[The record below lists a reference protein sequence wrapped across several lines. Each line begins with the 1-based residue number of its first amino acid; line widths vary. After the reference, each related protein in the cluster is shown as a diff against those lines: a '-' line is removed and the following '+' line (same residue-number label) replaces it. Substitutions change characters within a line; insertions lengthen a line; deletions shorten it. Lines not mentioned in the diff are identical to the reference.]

1 MVRLKS
7 LTQSLLLTGLFLAGV
22 LLTGCTSPKADT
34 VRVDSIQGYTLNNGE
49 WITFESILFENGKV
63 IAVGISEDLESREP
77 EAEVVDGGGHVMLPG
92 LIDAHAHVVGL
103 GQLLTQVD
111 LTGSTSLDEA
121 LERVEEYAASNPDLP
136 WIVGRGWN
144 QELWQENTFPT
155 ALDLDQVVEDRPV
168 FLSRIDGHAA
178 WVNSVALTIGDVTRE
193 TQDPVG
199 GRVIRDEEGD
209 PTGILVDAAET
220 YVARFIPQESQEQL
234 EEAIERAL
242 QEMLSL
248 GITGVHDAGVSKD
261 VWDMYQQFD
270 RRDELTVHIN
280 AMIGGVTEQTR
291 PWIEQGP
298 VMPKASSRLS
308 LTGVKIYSDG
318 ALGSRGAAMLEP
330 YNDEPGNK
338 GLLFYNQKEMDDQ
351 VLTAVSNG
359 FQANVHAIGDA
370 ANRQVLDA
378 LGKAIQAYPESERHR
393 VEHAQVVAVEDIPRF
408 TELGLIASM
417 QPTHATSDKNMAQDR
432 IGEERLE
439 GAYAWRTFIDQG
451 TLIAAGSDFPVE
463 LVNPFFGIHAAV
475 TRQDRKD
482 EPPNGW
488 RSEEAMSLR
497 EALRAFTLDAAFAAK
512 SESLYGSLEPGKK
525 ADFILIDRDPF
536 EIPPSELDDIQVIET
551 WVEGKKV
558 YHQEGSRP

>member
-7 LTQSLLLTGLFLAGV
+7 LTRSLLLTELFLAG
-22 LLTGCTSPKADT
+22 LLLAGCNSPQADT
-34 VRVDSIQGYTLNNGE
+34 VRVDSIQGYTLSNGE
-49 WITFESILFENGKV
+49 WITFESILFENGEV
-63 IAVGISEDLESREP
+63 VAVGTSEDLESREP

-121 LERVEEYAASNPDLP
+121 LERVKDYATSNPELP

-155 ALDLDQVVEDRPV
+155 ALDLDQVVDDRPV

-199 GRVIRDEEGD
+199 GRVIRDDEGD

-220 YVARFIPQESQEQL
+220 YVARFIPQESQEHL

-248 GITGVHDAGVSKD
+248 GITGVHDAGVSKG
-261 VWDMYQQFD
+261 VWDMYQQID

-338 GLLFYNQKEMDDQ
+338 GLLFYDQKEMDDQ

-370 ANRQVLDA
+370 ANRQVLGA
-378 LGKAIQAYPESERHR
+378 LGKASQAYPESERHR

-432 IGEERLE
+432 IGEKRLE

-463 LVNPFFGIHAAV
+463 PVNPFFGIHAAV

>member
-7 LTQSLLLTGLFLAGV
+7 LTRSLLLTRLFLAG
-22 LLTGCTSPKADT
+22 LLLAGCNSPQADT
-34 VRVDSIQGYTLNNGE
+34 VRVDSIQGYTLSNGE
-49 WITFESILFENGKV
+49 WITFESILFENGEV
-63 IAVGISEDLESREP
+63 VAVGTSEDLESREP

-111 LTGSTSLDEA
+111 LTGSASLDEA
-121 LERVEEYAASNPDLP
+121 LERVKDYATSNPDLP

-155 ALDLDQVVEDRPV
+155 ALDLDQVVDDRPV

-248 GITGVHDAGVSKD
+248 GITGVHDAGVSKG
-261 VWDMYQQFD
+261 VWDMYQQID

-330 YNDEPGNK
+330 YSDEPGNK
-338 GLLFYNQKEMDDQ
+338 GLLFYDQKEMDDQ

-378 LGKAIQAYPESERHR
+378 LGKASQAYPESERHR
-393 VEHAQVVAVEDIPRF
+393 IEHAQVVAVEDIPRF

-432 IGEERLE
+432 IGEKRLE

-463 LVNPFFGIHAAV
+463 PVNPFFGIHAAV